1 MKRVLII
8 EDETLMSSS
17 IQDILEFSGF
27 TPIIAATKQQALDAF
42 NANPDFFAIL
52 VDGWMDGATD
62 TCDLIEHFRK
72 DAYGGHLIAMSSR
85 NETRAKQMAA
95 GCTHESSQKHRAA
108 NLVIDLLRREQKE
121 EVQAA

>member
-17 IQDILEFSGF
+17 IQDRLEFSEF
-27 TPIIAATKQQALDAF
+27 TAIIAATKQQALDAF
-42 NANPDFFAIL
+42 NADPDFFAIL

-62 TCDLIEHFRK
+62 TCDLIEYFRK
-72 DAYGGHLIAMSSR
+72 AAYGGHLIAMSSR